1 MKTFFWSVLIQ
12 IAATLFVFGVLWT
25 VANACSGMPGCGDD
39 FGGQYQRSPFSPG
52 SPGSFDSRGRQ
63 YQDYGSLSN
72 EQDRNQWSS
81 GQPHRPSQQWTPPV
95 PSTRDFT
102 VSPPSGLGRSQM
114 LCSQSGNTVVCQ

>member
-81 GQPHRPSQQWTPPV
+81 GQPHRPSDQFTPPV
-95 PSTRDFT
+95 PTTKDQYIYDGRTGQSRLCTSDGRGFT
-102 VSPPSGLGRSQM
+102 F
-114 LCSQSGNTVVCQ
+114 CQ